1 LIEYVHSPHWP
12 TVNVRTQSE
21 KKSGILNGRPES
33 REALIGYLAS
43 VMLHTELHSLE
54 HPENTAPST
63 RAWFSQMKPS
73 APPTNDMLDLIEQE
87 IEDMII
93 EGNVRKEAGPLRS
106 VWEGAIGSG
115 RDNNVTMAK
124 RSRRASY

>member
-1 LIEYVHSPHWP
+1 MYVPE
-12 TVNVRTQSE
+12 SE
-21 KKSGILNGRPES
+21 KKEAPES

-54 HPENTAPST
+54 HPAST
-63 RAWFSQMKPS
+63 RAWFSQMKPP
-73 APPTNDMLDLIEQE
+73 APPTNEMLDLLEQE

-106 VWEGAIGSG
+106 VWEGAIGCG
-115 RDNNVTMAK
+115 RDNINVTMAK
-124 RSRRASY
+124 RSRRASH